1 MSAATAPFRIIKFWT
16 EYKRTAKGLVPIDKV
31 EYCAVGM
38 ASRSTTVA
46 RISDLRRIREAPDPD
61 DVASNIAKQRWEYIE
76 KHYSAWKAGQETP
89 EHGIP
94 LAAWPGITP
103 EQADVLRT
111 AGLRSVED
119 IATASDGIVNRI
131 SLPGIRELQGN
142 AKRFLEAQD
151 GVKTAEALA
160 KKDQEISSLQDQLEE
175 LRQIVLAKAAPDEDD
190 DEPPKRRGRPPKVIP
205 TAEATGL

>member
-1 MSAATAPFRIIKFWT
+1 MSSTAPFRIIKFWT
-16 EYKRTAKGLVPIDKV
+16 EYKRTAGGLQPVDKV

-46 RISDLRRIREAPDPD
+46 RIADLRRIRENPDPD
-61 DVASNIAKQRWEYIE
+61 DVASNIAKMRWEFIE
-76 KHYSAWKAGQETP
+76 KHYSAWKAGQATP

-119 IATASDGIVNRI
+119 IATASDGIINRI
-131 SLPGIRELQGN
+131 SLPGIRDIQSN

-151 GVKTAEALA
+151 GVRTADALA
-160 KKDQEISSLQDQLEE
+160 KKDAEISSLQEQLEE
-175 LRQIVLAKAAPDEDD
+175 LRQIVLAKAPRDD
-190 DEPPKRRGRPPKVIP
+190 DDDLEPPRRRGRPPKIMS
-205 TAEATGL
+205 TEEATGL